1 MTDIQREELLGAYLD
16 GELAPEERARVGG
29 WLAESPELRQLH
41 DDLLALRAGMQALPR
56 HKLERDLSS
65 SVIRRAAPAVTRLV
79 VGDSAISKV
88 VPSSTSL
95 WTRGSNVRRLLWPAL
110 AVAAALVILIYD
122 ANQRPDEQQ
131 VAQAPTEASREL
143 EPQLRES
150 FDVDAKIGTAPEA
163 LPAHVEALAR
173 EEAPT
178 VGAPAASAEHTRSRP
193 EANAPAPPVARPRL
207 RDFATRAPQS
217 TANQSGAESL
227 SRGGAATMQ
236 KVAPPTDERRMK
248 SSLGDSQSAAGDK
261 ADAQPMVVY
270 AVSEA
275 YFQSKEFE
283 KLLDA
288 NRITWKRL
296 PPPAEQPAD
305 QVSAESSDKT
315 ESPFSLGGFGTQ
327 QRSLYLLQA
336 PRSQV
341 EGVLSQVP
349 QATQLVE
356 GKQQALPRFTAP
368 QKKLGDES
376 EPGVQVMLVAPQQ
389 AAPAAAPAQ
398 QSAPAQQNR

>member
-1 MTDIQREELLGAYLD
+1 MTDIQREELISAYLD
-16 GELAPEERARVGG
+16 GELSPEERARVES

-65 SVIRRAAPAVTRLV
+65 SVVRRAASAMSRSTG
-79 VGDSAISKV
+79 GDSSIAKV
-88 VPSSTSL
+88 VPGSRNL
-95 WTRGSNVRRLLWPAL
+95 WERGSNVRRLLWPAL

-131 VAQAPTEASREL
+131 VAQAPSDASSEL
-143 EPQLRES
+143 EPQSGDS
-150 FDVDAKIGTAPEA
+150 FADGASIGAAPEVPATA
-163 LPAHVEALAR
+163 LDR
-173 EEAPT
+173 QEAPT
-178 VGAPAASAEHTRSRP
+178 AGMPIAGTEQARSRP
-193 EANAPAPPVARPRL
+193 EANAPAPPAVRPTS
-207 RDFATRAPQS
+207 RDFAQRAPQS
-217 TANQSGAESL
+217 AANRSGAEAF

-236 KVAPPTDERRMK
+236 KVAPPAAERRVK
-248 SSLGDSQSAAGDK
+248 SSLGDSQLAAGDK
-261 ADAQPMVVY
+261 ADAQPIVMY

-275 YFQSKEFE
+275 YLQGKEFE

-288 NRITWKRL
+288 NKIVWESL
-296 PPPAEQPAD
+296 PSPAEKPGD
-305 QVSAESSDKT
+305 ESLAESSDT
-315 ESPFSLGGFGTQ
+315 AESPASPGGLPAQ

-336 PRSQV
+336 PRSKV

-349 QATQLVE
+349 NAARLDE
-356 GKQQALPRFTAP
+356 GKQQGLPRFTAP

-398 QSAPAQQNR
+398 PAPAQQNR